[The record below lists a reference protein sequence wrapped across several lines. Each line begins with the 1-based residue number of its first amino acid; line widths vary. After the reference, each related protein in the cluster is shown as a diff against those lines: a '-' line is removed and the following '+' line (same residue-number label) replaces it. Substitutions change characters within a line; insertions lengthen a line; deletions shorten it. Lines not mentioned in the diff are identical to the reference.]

1 MNPSER
7 KKKGYIGKGA
17 LQQSCRAWSR
27 ITNAFKNRPKNIFS
41 NQYNNLLTGYG
52 HQRERGGLVS
62 QKKQFVRWMVPPKNR
77 VPWKDLISGC
87 KKEFP
92 LFGNEC
98 NKCGSNITGFRPV
111 IDLACMRDVVN
122 KLSSNS
128 KKINPLVNLEF
139 RGRVV
144 FNADSVLGTDSRT
157 SMNSQVTKPGN
168 IAEDSSIISARVASS
183 TSIENAPTTDTGLL
197 SNLHVFLLV
206 HNSHP
211 PPCRLNCLRQQKV
224 ENLDDSPSRSHKQ
237 VGQAVLPIVACW
249 QSNISS
255 CDAEFPMA
263 THIGKIDINLLGTSV
278 QSKPPFNW
286 LDPLSNQKLTA
297 LHPSSVTLQ
306 LLQNLIMS
314 ILSFRQCRTS
324 IANTPK
330 SIHNIRK
337 DAHQILV
344 DVARNENEVQA
355 NTDIEF
361 QRNNEISTFVRLGH
375 QLNSTIFAL
384 FLLVLVSSTKQ
395 KVFRGEVLSAE
406 EERYQ
411 VLRFKRM
418 EMSASESGE
427 SALSDLLK
435 LNTSGGLSKH
445 RYAFLEANGSAT
457 LNVEDARTLESREVD
472 GRWKPQPN
480 A

>member
-1 MNPSER
+1 MKKSEHI
-7 KKKGYIGKGA
+7 KYVTA
-17 LQQSCRAWSR
+17 LR
-27 ITNAFKNRPKNIFS
+27 
-41 NQYNNLLTGYG
+41 
-52 HQRERGGLVS
+52 
-62 QKKQFVRWMVPPKNR
+62 
-77 VPWKDLISGC
+77 
-87 KKEFP
+87 
-92 LFGNEC
+92 
-98 NKCGSNITGFRPV
+98 NITGFRPV

-168 IAEDSSIISARVASS
+168 IAEDSSIISAREHFK
-183 TSIENAPTTDTGLL
+183 TSHGYFIHPQGSKELVGSLETEWKTTNQYLL
-197 SNLHVFLLV
+197 KEHAWLRCTRRCMFALVPQLNNLLM
-206 HNSHP
+206 
-211 PPCRLNCLRQQKV
+211 K
-224 ENLDDSPSRSHKQ
+224 DDSASRSHKQ

-255 CDAEFPMA
+255 CDAEFLMA
-263 THIGKIDINLLGTSV
+263 THIGKINL
-278 QSKPPFNW
+278 
-286 LDPLSNQKLTA
+286 QKLTA

-337 DAHQILV
+337 DAQQIRV
-344 DVARNENEVQA
+344 DVARSENEVQA

-375 QLNSTIFAL
+375 QLNSTIFSL

-406 EERYQ
+406 GPPRPPLI
-411 VLRFKRM
+411 VKT
-418 EMSASESGE
+418 
-427 SALSDLLK
+427 LK
-435 LNTSGGLSKH
+435 EKFNGGQCACLC
-445 RYAFLEANGSAT
+445 N
-457 LNVEDARTLESREVD
+457 
-472 GRWKPQPN
+472 
-480 A
+480 